1 MFEEGEGA
9 MIRKILVG
17 MVSAVAMLVS
27 TAAEAA
33 DLRVGLG
40 AEATT
45 LDPHYYNLNPNM
57 EVDDH
62 LYDYLLSF
70 DAQGSLIPGLATAWK
85 AVDDTTWEFALRR
98 NVTFHDGSPFTAA
111 DVVFTFARARKP
123 TDSPDSYS
131 RHFIRI
137 KDVSTPDDFT
147 VRVKTDTPFPNLLR
161 ELAQIAIISRKVGD
175 GVTPADFNS
184 GKAAIGTGP
193 FKLVEWVQG
202 DRLVL
207 ARNDSYWGEK
217 TAWDRIILKPI
228 VSSPARTAAL
238 LAGDVDLINYVPSTD
253 IAKLKAD
260 PKFKLWQVVGN
271 RVMYVV
277 PDVDRDNSPFV
288 TDAEGKPLGKN
299 PLKDVRVRHAIS
311 KAINRDALVS
321 QVMEGVA
328 MPADQFLPAGFFG
341 HTDKL
346 KPEPYDL
353 EGAKR
358 LLAEAGYPQGFGLT
372 IHGPND
378 RYLNDAKIEEAVAQ
392 MLTRAGIKTKV
403 EAIPKAV
410 FFGRAAKLEFS
421 FMFIGSAP
429 ATNEAA
435 DDMTYLLATY
445 NKEKGMG
452 AGNRGRFSNA
462 QYDSL
467 LDEALRTIDD
477 GKREQLLRQATE
489 IAIGDQLGLVPLYYQ
504 VNVWG
509 TRKGLTFVPRTDEL
523 THAADA
529 RPAP

>member
-1 MFEEGEGA
+1 
-9 MIRKILVG
+9 MIRGRAVGAAVAALG
-17 MVSAVAMLVS
+17 MVLSFYAN
-27 TAAEAA
+27 AA
-33 DLRVGLG
+33 DLHVGIG

-70 DAQGSLIPGLATAWK
+70 DAQGRLIPGLATAWK
-85 AVDDTTWEFALRR
+85 AVDDTTWEFTLRR
-98 NVTFHDGSPFTAA
+98 NITFHDGSPFTSA
-111 DVVFTFARARKP
+111 DVGFTFARARKP

-131 RHFIRI
+131 RHFVRI
-137 KDVSTPDDFT
+137 TDVSTPDDFT

-175 GVTPADFNS
+175 VVTTADFNS

-193 FKLVEWVQG
+193 YKLVEWVQG

-207 ARNDSYWGEK
+207 ARNESYWGEK
-217 TAWDRIILKPI
+217 PAWDRVILKPI
-228 VSSPARTAAL
+228 VSSPTRTAAL

-253 IAKLKAD
+253 VAKLKTD
-260 PKFKLWQVVGN
+260 PNFKLWQVVGN

-277 PDVDRDNSPFV
+277 PDVDRDVSPFV
-288 TDAEGKPLGKN
+288 TDLDGKPLAKN
-299 PLKDVRVRHAIS
+299 PLKDVRVRRAIS
-311 KAINRDALVS
+311 KAINRDALVN
-321 QVMEGVA
+321 QVMEGIA

-341 HTDKL
+341 HTPNL

-353 EGAKR
+353 EGVKR

-392 MLTRAGIKTKV
+392 MLTRAGIKTRV

-452 AGNRGRFSNA
+452 AGNRGRFSNS
-462 QYDSL
+462 QYDTL

-477 GKREQLLRQATE
+477 DKREHLLQRATE
-489 IAIGDQLGLVPLYYQ
+489 IAIGEQLGLIPLYYQ
-504 VNVWG
+504 VNVWA

-523 THAADA
+523 THAMDA